1 MKHAISHSLSPGTCQ
16 LIAAALVL
24 SASGCCVSHSLSIK
38 NNSGHYVTVVAKDTG
53 RGVGIPAGK
62 RRDLPFWQGP
72 MVVTVGSNMW
82 FYPKIGYREH
92 PEATK
97 RVFRFGICQA
107 GFGYFRTSAVLEAD
121 GQLTVGRG
129 VYEPET
135 RKQW

>member
-1 MKHAISHSLSPGTCQ
+1 MKHVMSHSVGRGIWQ
-16 LIAAALVL
+16 LLAATLLL
-24 SASGCCVSHSLSIK
+24 SASGCCVSHSLSIN
-38 NNSGHYVTVVAKDTG
+38 NNSGHFVTVAAMDTG
-53 RGVGIPAGK
+53 HGVGIPAGK
-62 RRDLPFWQGP
+62 RREFPFWQGP

-107 GFGYFRTSAVLEAD
+107 GFGYFQTRAVLEAD
-121 GQLTVGRG
+121 GRLTVGRG
-129 VYEPET
+129 VYEHDA